1 MTVTAVWEQM
11 WPMSPSIM
19 FYHLFGCLYLMP
31 YGGGGEGRAS
41 GNALIEIQQR
51 KKEMVMAGHFNS
63 TLIPKRALK
72 YFEANRNVL
81 VIEDD
86 KVLGQMVT
94 EILDDVGFEVSTA
107 PNGRVAFE
115 KLQKNS
121 IDFIVLDILLPEMD
135 GFEIYAK
142 LQANPDTK
150 DIPVMLVTAWADERN
165 IERASQMG
173 IQHFL
178 PKPFTEDELLYTILT
193 LLVDSSRK
201 ESR

>member
-1 MTVTAVWEQM
+1 
-11 WPMSPSIM
+11 
-19 FYHLFGCLYLMP
+19 
-31 YGGGGEGRAS
+31 
-41 GNALIEIQQR
+41 
-51 KKEMVMAGHFNS
+51 MAGHFNS

-72 YFEANRNVL
+72 YFEANRHVL

-86 KVLGQMVT
+86 KILGQMVT
-94 EILDDVGFEVSTA
+94 EILDDVGFEVITA
-107 PNGRVAFE
+107 VNGRIAFE
-115 KLQKNS
+115 KLKQTQ

-135 GFEIYAK
+135 GFEIYAQ
-142 LQANPDTK
+142 LQTQPETK

-193 LLVDSSRK
+193 LLVDSSRRK
-201 ESR
+201 EK

>member
-1 MTVTAVWEQM
+1 
-11 WPMSPSIM
+11 
-19 FYHLFGCLYLMP
+19 
-31 YGGGGEGRAS
+31 
-41 GNALIEIQQR
+41 
-51 KKEMVMAGHFNS
+51 MAGHFNS

-94 EILDDVGFEVSTA
+94 EILDDVGFEVITA
-107 PNGRVAFE
+107 VNGRIAFE
-115 KLQKNS
+115 KLKQTQ

-135 GFEIYAK
+135 GFEIYAQ
-142 LQANPDTK
+142 LQTQPETK

-193 LLVDSSRK
+193 LLVDSSRRK
-201 ESR
+201 EK

>member
-1 MTVTAVWEQM
+1 
-11 WPMSPSIM
+11 
-19 FYHLFGCLYLMP
+19 
-31 YGGGGEGRAS
+31 
-41 GNALIEIQQR
+41 
-51 KKEMVMAGHFNS
+51 MAGHFNS

-94 EILDDVGFEVSTA
+94 EILDDVGFEVTTA
-107 PNGRVAFE
+107 QNGRIAFD
-115 KLQKNS
+115 KLKKTP
-121 IDFIVLDILLPEMD
+121 IDFIVLDILLPEKD
-135 GFEIYAK
+135 GFEIYAD
-142 LQANPDTK
+142 LQANPDFK

-193 LLVDSSRK
+193 LLVDHSRK

>member
-1 MTVTAVWEQM
+1 
-11 WPMSPSIM
+11 
-19 FYHLFGCLYLMP
+19 
-31 YGGGGEGRAS
+31 
-41 GNALIEIQQR
+41 
-51 KKEMVMAGHFNS
+51 MAGHFNS

-72 YFEANRNVL
+72 YFEANRHVL

-94 EILDDVGFEVSTA
+94 EILDDVGFEVTTA
-107 PNGRVAFE
+107 TNGRIAFE
-115 KLQKNS
+115 KLKHQH

-135 GFEIYAK
+135 GFEIYAQ
-142 LQANPDTK
+142 LQARPETK

-193 LLVDSSRK
+193 LLVDSSRRK
-201 ESR
+201 EK

>member
-1 MTVTAVWEQM
+1 
-11 WPMSPSIM
+11 
-19 FYHLFGCLYLMP
+19 
-31 YGGGGEGRAS
+31 
-41 GNALIEIQQR
+41 
-51 KKEMVMAGHFNS
+51 MVSQFNT

-86 KVLGQMVT
+86 KIMGQMVT
-94 EILDDVGFEVSTA
+94 EILDDVGFDVTTA
-107 PNGRVAFE
+107 PNGRVA
-115 KLQKNS
+115 LQKLEHTP

-142 LQANPDTK
+142 LQENPKTK
-150 DIPVMLVTAWADERN
+150 NIPVMLVTAWADDRN

-178 PKPFTEDELLYTILT
+178 PKPFTEDELLYAILT

-201 ESR
+201 ET

>member
-1 MTVTAVWEQM
+1 
-11 WPMSPSIM
+11 
-19 FYHLFGCLYLMP
+19 
-31 YGGGGEGRAS
+31 
-41 GNALIEIQQR
+41 
-51 KKEMVMAGHFNS
+51 MAGHFNS

-94 EILDDVGFEVSTA
+94 EILDDVGFEVTTA
-107 PNGRVAFE
+107 ANGRIAFD
-115 KLQKNS
+115 KLKQRQ

-135 GFEIYAK
+135 GFEIYAQ
-142 LQANPDTK
+142 LQLQPETK

-193 LLVDSSRK
+193 LLVDSSRRK
-201 ESR
+201 EK

>member
-1 MTVTAVWEQM
+1 
-11 WPMSPSIM
+11 
-19 FYHLFGCLYLMP
+19 
-31 YGGGGEGRAS
+31 
-41 GNALIEIQQR
+41 
-51 KKEMVMAGHFNS
+51 MAGHFNS

-94 EILDDVGFEVSTA
+94 EILDDVGFEVTTA
-107 PNGRVAFE
+107 TNGRIAFD
-115 KLQKNS
+115 KLKQLP

-135 GFEIYAK
+135 GFEIYAQ
-142 LQANPDTK
+142 LQAKPETRE
-150 DIPVMLVTAWADERN
+150 IPVMLVTAWADERN

-193 LLVDSSRK
+193 LLVDSSRRK
-201 ESR
+201 EK